1 MTIAT
6 RPDAVRKARPTKWAQ
21 VRRWALGALLA
32 LLAVPTYL
40 LLCGRWFPY
49 CPFTPGFTTREL
61 GTVVVCVQSGAE
73 FDRYE
78 EVAAVSPVV
87 ETRHG
92 MCFTGKPRLLVFG
105 DDECYR
111 RLSPSRAR
119 FCAFYNGTVVMS
131 PRAVRDTEE
140 GTISLTTYLRHEF
153 SHVLIFQ
160 QMGVLG
166 SMRYPKWLLEG
177 IATYTADQRG
187 TGAYPSRD
195 STYRLVREGNF
206 MPPTVYQTKAGDDLE
221 PNVENPLP
229 FIYSEFACL
238 VEYLI
243 DSRGEARF
251 WEYVR
256 ALMGDSDQDRAFC
269 GVYGTDL
276 EAVVEEFRE
285 HVQGQREG

>member
-1 MTIAT
+1 MAIAAE
-6 RPDAVRKARPTKWAQ
+6 PGAAPKARPAKWVRA
-21 VRRWALGALLA
+21 RRWALCL
-32 LLAVPTYL
+32 LLAVAAVPAYL
-40 LLCGRWFPY
+40 LLWGRWFPY
-49 CPFTPGFTTREL
+49 CPVTPGFTTHEL
-61 GTVVVCVQSGAE
+61 ASIVVCVQDGTQ

-78 EVAAVSPVV
+78 EVDALASIV
-87 ETRHG
+87 ETCHG
-92 MCFTGKPRLLVFG
+92 MRFIGKPRLVVFG
-105 DDECYR
+105 DDASYR

-119 FCAFYNGTVVMS
+119 FCAFYNGTIVMS
-131 PRAVRDTEE
+131 PRALREVDE
-140 GTISLTTYLRHEF
+140 GSVSLTTYLRHEL

-160 QMGVLG
+160 QMGVLR
-166 SMRYPKWLLEG
+166 SLHYPKWLLEG
-177 IATYTADQRG
+177 IATYAADQRG
-187 TGAYPSRD
+187 TDAYPSKEE
-195 STYRLVREGNF
+195 TYRLIREGNF